1 VRNDVT
7 VTRLDLM
14 PYNKRWPTEFHQLG
28 ADLREA
34 LAGLALRIDHIGS
47 ASVPGLAAKDV
58 IDIQVAV
65 ASLDPEPLVQKFRS
79 VGYEHL
85 ALIDRDHIPPWTRA
99 SDQWRKLLF
108 QRRAPQ
114 RRANVHVRAADPA
127 NTRYA
132 LLFRDYLRAHP
143 RAAGAYADLKRKL
156 AALEPPLPIGDTP
169 NSKTQPVTSSS
180 PQLTTG
186 RLKQAGSR
194 VKVMPDAQRDRV
206 TSERRRRAAVAWQ
219 LSRRNLTCVVC
230 CENRQRPAGT
240 RRVEQLGQ
248 ARTLADTHDTA

>member
-7 VTRLDLM
+7 VTRLDLV

-85 ALIDRDHIPPWTRA
+85 ALIDRDHISAPDEGERPVAQTALPAASTAAPRERA
-99 SDQWRKLLF
+99 RSG
-108 QRRAPQ
+108 RRPSQ
-114 RRANVHVRAADPA
+114 H
-127 NTRYA
+127 A
-132 LLFRDYLRAHP
+132 LRV
-143 RAAGAYADLKRKL
+143 
-156 AALEPPLPIGDTP
+156 ALP
-169 NSKTQPVTSSS
+169 
-180 PQLTTG
+180 
-186 RLKQAGSR
+186 
-194 VKVMPDAQRDRV
+194 
-206 TSERRRRAAVAWQ
+206 
-219 LSRRNLTCVVC
+219 
-230 CENRQRPAGT
+230 
-240 RRVEQLGQ
+240 
-248 ARTLADTHDTA
+248 